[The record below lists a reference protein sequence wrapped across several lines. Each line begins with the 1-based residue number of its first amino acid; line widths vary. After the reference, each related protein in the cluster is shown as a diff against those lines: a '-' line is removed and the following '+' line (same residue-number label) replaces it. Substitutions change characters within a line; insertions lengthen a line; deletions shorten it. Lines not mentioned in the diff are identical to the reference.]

1 MQNFIWSNQ
10 ISQKNSLCTRSPLE
24 LFLGQHNT
32 FSSYIKLPSQLRYD
46 FVIYTLWWSFSSW
59 NTSTAS
65 MILRHL
71 FAIQINTF
79 NAQSFHNTLQS
90 DYLVAEL
97 VRLGWHHWCFVCV
110 SSIHCEKQ
118 HVLPHDLWRPN
129 QIWWRFLTFMTMF
142 LKYMYGVIPI

>member
-110 SSIHCEKQ
+110 SSSCLTICGVQ
-118 HVLPHDLWRPN
+118 IRFDDVFSLLWRC
-129 QIWWRFLTFMTMF
+129 FLNTCTVSFQF
-142 LKYMYGVIPI
+142 SHHCKY